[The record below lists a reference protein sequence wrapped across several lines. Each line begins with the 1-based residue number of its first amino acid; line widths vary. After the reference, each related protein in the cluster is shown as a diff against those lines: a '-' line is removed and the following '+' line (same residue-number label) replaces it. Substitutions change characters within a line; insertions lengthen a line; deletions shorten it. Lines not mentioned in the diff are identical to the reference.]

1 MNLLMK
7 EIATYLVPDN
17 QLAIWWLGQSGFI
30 IKTSDGKISVIDAY
44 LSNSAAKNRT
54 DLDRLVP
61 VPILPEELVCD
72 YYICTHNHTDH
83 ADPETIRNL
92 KNKEQ
97 ICFIGPRNVAK
108 SFREWDVP
116 EENIRMLEAG
126 QNTCL
131 GDISLIGTFCIP
143 NSEAVLDSIGIVF
156 QYRGLSI
163 YHSGDT
169 GYHPFM
175 GYLNKYDIDIALLCI
190 NGKFGNMNCS
200 EAFALTREIGPR
212 YAVPCHFDM
221 FPINREDPGLFLQ
234 LFEQEKLSTQCIV
247 PQVGK
252 LMKIMRDDYTIDP

>member
-7 EIATYLVPDN
+7 EIINHLVPEN
-17 QLAIWWLGQSGFI
+17 QLAIWWLGQSGFV
-30 IKTSDGKISVIDAY
+30 IKTGEGIIIVIDAY

-97 ICFIGPRNVAK
+97 ICFIGPRNVVK
-108 SFREWDVP
+108 SFREWGVP
-116 EENIRMLEAG
+116 EGNIRMLEAG
-126 QNTCL
+126 ENTSL
-131 GDISLIGTFCIP
+131 GDISLTGTFCIP
-143 NSEAVLDSIGIVF
+143 NSESVLDSIGIIF
-156 QYRGLSI
+156 QYGSISI

-169 GYHPFM
+169 GYHSFM
-175 GYLNKYDIDIALLCI
+175 SYLKKYDIDMALLCI
-190 NGKFGNMNCS
+190 NGKFGNMNCG
-200 EAFALTREIGPR
+200 EAFALTREIKPR

-221 FPINREDPGLFLQ
+221 FPINREDPERFCGLFGQDEL
-234 LFEQEKLSTQCIV
+234 KNTQCIV
-247 PQVGK
+247 PKIGI
-252 LMKIMRDDYTIDP
+252 LMTITNV